1 MDTFKER
8 FVKAREARGR
18 SVDAIAAATGMSR
31 AALFNIQNG
40 TTQADKV
47 RASTVRAIAK
57 ALDVSYSWLSSGR
70 GNMDDA
76 PEAGDDWPDIK
87 AYRVAAALGEGAVPD
102 EYAETHA
109 LKFRADSLRRKR
121 LRPDVLGVVY
131 GKGDSME
138 PRIRSG
144 DAILFDRA
152 DKEPKDGALYVV
164 TYDGDLFAK
173 RLVFMG
179 NRWWVDSLNKD
190 DPKWRKPRPI
200 DEVKQFEIHGRV
212 RWIGSWED

>member
-1 MDTFKER
+1 MDTLAKRLE
-8 FVKAREARGR
+8 KALAARERSPAWLIQVTNKSKQTIYNILDGTTKADKISWGTAAQICLALRIDQDWLRTGRGTMDGKP
-18 SVDAIAAATGMSR
+18 SNDSDWNDIAA
-31 AALFNIQNG
+31 
-40 TTQADKV
+40 
-47 RASTVRAIAK
+47 
-57 ALDVSYSWLSSGR
+57 
-70 GNMDDA
+70 
-76 PEAGDDWPDIK
+76 
-87 AYRVAAALGEGAVPD
+87 YRQAAALGEGAVPD

-121 LRPDVLGVVY
+121 LRAEALGVVY

-138 PRIRSG
+138 PRIQSG

-152 DKEPKDGALYVV
+152 DKDPKDGALYVV